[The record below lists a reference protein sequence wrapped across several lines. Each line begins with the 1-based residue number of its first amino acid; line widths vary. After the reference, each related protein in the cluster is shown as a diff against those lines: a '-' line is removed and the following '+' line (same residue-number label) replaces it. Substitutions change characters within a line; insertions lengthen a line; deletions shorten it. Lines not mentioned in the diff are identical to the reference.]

1 MKPSGRPFH
10 YIRGSF
16 RYIWDSRGV
25 LILAQV
31 HIHARCRDWIL
42 WSCFVL
48 LSYCG
53 WILTENV
60 SVSVCLGHICSND
73 FFLRF
78 VRFLLDRSDGQASS
92 LPVCVRHECG
102 GVTVGDGPGD
112 FAAAFFDIFG
122 SKWCSSSQKDAD
134 VPPSCIRMFKEYVWN
149 SKMTV
154 LIRPSNPF
162 TRGASQGFQETQF
175 WQLKAKSKPK
185 DFKIRSTT
193 IPKNYFERS
202 WMFIFGPKSTQITT
216 QSITLGSSPKCQNSS
231 KGRVVE
237 IVTVIFSTWWFGAN
251 HRLGKQFPGRPKCPK
266 IVFRYP

>member
-1 MKPSGRPFH
+1 M
-10 YIRGSF
+10 
-16 RYIWDSRGV
+16 
-25 LILAQV
+25 
-31 HIHARCRDWIL
+31 
-42 WSCFVL
+42 
-48 LSYCG
+48 
-53 WILTENV
+53 
-60 SVSVCLGHICSND
+60 SVCLGHICSND

-134 VPPSCIRMFKEYVWN
+134 IPPSCIRMFKEYVWN

-216 QSITLGSSPKCQNSS
+216 QLITLGSSPKCQNSS

>member
-1 MKPSGRPFH
+1 MDFNR
-10 YIRGSF
+10 I
-16 RYIWDSRGV
+16 
-25 LILAQV
+25 
-31 HIHARCRDWIL
+31 
-42 WSCFVL
+42 CF
-48 LSYCG
+48 
-53 WILTENV
+53 
-60 SVSVCLGHICSND
+60 SVSMFGSYLFKC

-92 LPVCVRHECG
+92 LPQCVRHECG

-175 WQLKAKSKPK
+175 
-185 DFKIRSTT
+185 
-193 IPKNYFERS
+193 
-202 WMFIFGPKSTQITT
+202 
-216 QSITLGSSPKCQNSS
+216 
-231 KGRVVE
+231 
-237 IVTVIFSTWWFGAN
+237 
-251 HRLGKQFPGRPKCPK
+251 
-266 IVFRYP
+266 